1 MLSYKLKKWKVYF
14 KNRFSPSYKFKEN
27 EDLARKVIIKLLAQK
42 DTTYFMAPSG
52 RYYIQTE
59 DKAYT
64 ILLAD
69 NIMKITNHQYV
80 YEINLSPGMAFELS
94 KLVIKA
100 IERSRREMEQDMF
113 INERNMLIEI
123 LSK

>member
-1 MLSYKLKKWKVYF
+1 MFSYKLKKWKVYF

-27 EDLARKVIIKLLAQK
+27 EYLARKVIIKILAQK
-42 DTTYFMAPSG
+42 DTIYFMAPSG
-52 RYYIQTE
+52 RYYIQTG

-69 NIMKITNHQYV
+69 NMMKITNHQYV
-80 YEINLSPGMAFELS
+80 YEVNLSPGMSFDLS

-100 IERSRREMEQDMF
+100 IERSRREMEQNIF
-113 INERNMLIEI
+113 INERNMLVEI

>member
-1 MLSYKLKKWKVYF
+1 MLSYKLKKWKVRF

-27 EDLARKVIIKLLAQK
+27 EYLARKVIIKILSQK

-52 RYYIQTE
+52 RYYIQTG

-69 NIMKITNHQYV
+69 NMMKITNHQYV
-80 YEINLSPGMAFELS
+80 YEVNLNPGMICDLT
-94 KLVIKA
+94 KLVEKA
-100 IERSRREMEQDMF
+100 IERSRREMEQDIF
-113 INERNMLIEI
+113 VNERNMLFEI
-123 LSK
+123 LAK

>member
-1 MLSYKLKKWKVYF
+1 
-14 KNRFSPSYKFKEN
+14 
-27 EDLARKVIIKLLAQK
+27 LARKVIIKILAQK

-52 RYYIQTE
+52 RYYIQTG

-69 NIMKITNHQYV
+69 NMMKITNHQYV
-80 YEINLSPGMAFELS
+80 YEVNLSPGMTFDLS

-100 IERSRREMEQDMF
+100 IERSRREMEQNIF
-113 INERNMLIEI
+113 INERNMLVEI

>member
-1 MLSYKLKKWKVYF
+1 MLSYKLKKWKVRF

-27 EDLARKVIIKLLAQK
+27 EYLARKVIIKILSQN

-52 RYYIQTE
+52 RYYIQTG

-69 NIMKITNHQYV
+69 NMMKITNHQYV
-80 YEINLSPGMAFELS
+80 YEVNLNPGMVSDLT
-94 KLVIKA
+94 KLVEKA
-100 IERSRREMEQDMF
+100 IERSRREMEQDIF
-113 INERNMLIEI
+113 VNERNMLFEI
-123 LSK
+123 LAK

>member
-27 EDLARKVIIKLLAQK
+27 EYLARKVIIKILAQK
-42 DTTYFMAPSG
+42 DTIYFMAPSG
-52 RYYIQTE
+52 RYYIQTG

-69 NIMKITNHQYV
+69 NMMKITNHQYV
-80 YEINLSPGMAFELS
+80 YEVNLSPGMSFDLS

-100 IERSRREMEQDMF
+100 IERSRREMEQNIF
-113 INERNMLIEI
+113 INERNMLVEI

>member
-1 MLSYKLKKWKVYF
+1 MFSYKLKKWKVYF

-27 EDLARKVIIKLLAQK
+27 EYLARKVIIKILAQK

-52 RYYIQTE
+52 RYYIQTG

-69 NIMKITNHQYV
+69 NMMKITNHQYV
-80 YEINLSPGMAFELS
+80 YEVNLSPGMVFDLS
-94 KLVIKA
+94 KLVGKA
-100 IERSRREMEQDMF
+100 IERSRREMEQDIF
-113 INERNMLIEI
+113 VNERNMLFEI